1 MQPKFLLSLV
11 AISALSVLSGQNA
24 AAQSPSCEITDD
36 SGIICP
42 GDLSLSHIQ
51 EFLKIFHAATGR
63 KKFKTLRIDSNS
75 IIQYL
80 PAGLLT
86 NLLFSEIR
94 ITSCPKLSRVED
106 ITGASSATL
115 KEIFFYGAAL
125 TEMPALT
132 APHVTKVTIIQPTTM
147 TVSRSALSG
156 MRSLQEIHIESASVK
171 PLAFYDLKTLQTVR
185 ITSMPLETVLAQSFS
200 FDSPALKEVLLFN
213 DAHGW
218 KGQAQPGA
226 YQGFPTGSR
235 LRIIESET
243 ITKEVYIGVLTGGGI
258 LDIPEP
264 YYCDCRLAWL
274 RLSPWVKQARVRC
287 HTSTHPNDLENTPE
301 SDYSNCN

>member
-1 MQPKFLLSLV
+1 MQPKFFLSLV
-11 AISALSVLSGQNA
+11 AVSALSVLNSQSA
-24 AAQSPSCEITDD
+24 AAQSPGCETTDEP
-36 SGIICP
+36 GIVCP
-42 GDLSLSHIQ
+42 GDLSVSQIQ
-51 EFLKIFHAATGR
+51 EFLKKYSTPTGLKELKIF
-63 KKFKTLRIDSNS
+63 RIDSNAN
-75 IIQYL
+75 IQYL
-80 PAGLLT
+80 PAGLLAD
-86 NLLFSEIR
+86 LRFSEIR

-115 KEIFFYGAAL
+115 KEILFYGNAL

-156 MRSLQEIHIESASVK
+156 MRSLQEIHIESASVM
-171 PLAFYDLKTLQTVR
+171 PLAFYDLKNLQTVR
-185 ITSMPLETVLAQSFS
+185 ITSMPQETVRAQSFS
-200 FDSPALKEVLLFN
+200 FDSPTLKEVLLIN

-243 ITKEVYIGVLTGGGI
+243 ITKEVYIGVLTDGGI

-264 YYCDCRLAWL
+264 FHCDCRLAWL
-274 RLSPWVKQARVRC
+274 RLSPYVKQARVRC

-301 SDYSNCN
+301 SNYSNCN